1 MRALGTTAALAVALA
16 FVVACGASAPTP
28 TSSGRVTVVTTT
40 SVLADFVS
48 QVGGDRV
55 DVHPL
60 VPRGADVHTFDPAPS
75 DAQTLS
81 GARLL
86 VANGLGLDDWLV
98 PLAQAAGAE
107 SVPLLELGE
116 DAAGIGYIEGG
127 EDGEEEAEEEGAHGH
142 AVNPHVWLD
151 VAYART
157 YVPLLAAALADVDPD
172 GATTY
177 EANSLAFDARLA
189 ELDGWIDQ
197 QFATLPADARRVV
210 SFHDAFPYFARAY
223 GLEIVGVVV
232 PVPGQEPSA
241 GEVAQLVEAIR
252 AAGVRVILAEAQF
265 SDRLARTIADETG
278 AMVVSRLYTDSVGDA
293 PSDTFE
299 GAMRWNV
306 DQIVT
311 ALSTTDR

>member
-1 MRALGTTAALAVALA
+1 MRALAVTAALAVALV

-28 TSSGRVTVVTTT
+28 IPAGRVTVVTTT

-48 QVGGDRV
+48 QVGGERV
-55 DVHPL
+55 DVHAL

-81 GARLL
+81 SARLL

-116 DAAGIGYIEGG
+116 DAAGIDYIEGG
-127 EDGEEEAEEEGAHGH
+127 EEETEEEDEHGH

-157 YVPLLAAALADVDPD
+157 YVPLIAAALADVDPD
-172 GATTY
+172 GTTTY

-189 ELDGWIDQ
+189 DLDSWIDQ

-241 GEVAQLVEAIR
+241 GEVAQLVLAIR
-252 AAGVRVILAEAQF
+252 QAGVRVILAEAQL

-278 AMVVSRLYTDSVGDA
+278 AAVVSQLYTDSVGDA
-293 PSDTFE
+293 PADTFE
-299 GAMRWNV
+299 RAMRWNV
-306 DQIVT
+306 EQILT
-311 ALSTTDR
+311 ALMATDR